1 MLVSWRKKQLNGKYI
16 ELLRWRN
23 ICCPS
28 ALSFDV
34 ATIMS
39 ISLCLPTAHYLLS
52 ASDGGSWCSTTH
64 STIQLLNYPILNY
77 PTAELSKYQ
86 TVLLCSC
93 PLSNFCLQVMAEAR
107 AILVQLTLPPYN
119 PLSNNIKKYHRN
131 IPCHPPICY
140 PDIQLPADFG
150 RWTCALK

>member
-39 ISLCLPTAHYLLS
+39 ISLCLPAAHYLLS
-52 ASDGGSWCSTTH
+52 TSDGGNWCSTTL

-77 PTAELSKYQ
+77 PTAEPYKYQ
-86 TVLLCSC
+86 TALLCSC
-93 PLSNFCLQVMAEAR
+93 PLSNFCLQVMEEAR

-131 IPCHPPICY
+131 IPCNPPICY

-150 RWTCALK
+150 RWTCTLK